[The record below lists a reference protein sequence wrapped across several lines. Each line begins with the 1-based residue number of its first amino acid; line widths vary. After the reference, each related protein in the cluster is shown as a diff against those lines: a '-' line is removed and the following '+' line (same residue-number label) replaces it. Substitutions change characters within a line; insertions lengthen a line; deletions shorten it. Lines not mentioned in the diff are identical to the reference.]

1 VTKKDIFVLTTIPML
16 GYIFLPVLFQT
27 IPLPGVWFGSLLIYI
42 GGLLLAKPTIF
53 LSKEFFAI
61 YILSLIYFLH
71 IPNTVNPEEQDWLL
85 RRIVPLFVGVSLYT
99 YFFRYIYDPK
109 GLRFLFWLV
118 FIFIII
124 TCITTLN
131 GLYIYPEASRELAS
145 NVRGDIELANYYQRL
160 GIAGYGFITAL
171 AYWVPITVLLLKNE
185 SQNYRKVFW
194 LGVTLLLLYTVIQA
208 QYTTQFMLFL
218 LTLMLSLMGFNN
230 FAKHKFLIY
239 SFLLIIIVVP
249 ASVYSTFARELAIL
263 LESETL
269 SSRLNDLADTLA
281 GGDYFEGETHFSKR
295 VSRVPFL
302 LSEFMS
308 SPLIGGGQSTGH
320 VFWLDHLSLYG
331 IVGAIPWIYLLTSIY
346 RRLKK
351 MISRNFYYFQIAFI
365 AFLLLGFFKNSGN
378 REQYILLF
386 FCLPSGLF
394 LLNNNILFRTKS
406 ITGR

>member
-1 VTKKDIFVLTTIPML
+1 
-16 GYIFLPVLFQT
+16 
-27 IPLPGVWFGSLLIYI
+27 
-42 GGLLLAKPTIF
+42 
-53 LSKEFFAI
+53 
-61 YILSLIYFLH
+61 
-71 IPNTVNPEEQDWLL
+71 
-85 RRIVPLFVGVSLYT
+85 
-99 YFFRYIYDPK
+99 
-109 GLRFLFWLV
+109 
-118 FIFIII
+118 
-124 TCITTLN
+124 
-131 GLYIYPEASRELAS
+131 
-145 NVRGDIELANYYQRL
+145 
-160 GIAGYGFITAL
+160 
-171 AYWVPITVLLLKNE
+171 
-185 SQNYRKVFW
+185 
-194 LGVTLLLLYTVIQA
+194 
-208 QYTTQFMLFL
+208 
-218 LTLMLSLMGFNN
+218 
-230 FAKHKFLIY
+230 
-239 SFLLIIIVVP
+239 
-249 ASVYSTFARELAIL
+249 L